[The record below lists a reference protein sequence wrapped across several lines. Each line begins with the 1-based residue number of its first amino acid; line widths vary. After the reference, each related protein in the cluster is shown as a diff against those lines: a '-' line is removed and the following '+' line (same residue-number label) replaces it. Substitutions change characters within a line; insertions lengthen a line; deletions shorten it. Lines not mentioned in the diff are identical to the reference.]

1 MKLVFEAIREL
12 DILDES
18 IERHETLNSKLFD
31 ENNKLKEDVREAL
44 LNVKDEFLKDVSE
57 NKIPLRVIDIWLVG
71 SNASFNYTDKSDID
85 LHIIANLDDVCEDTC
100 LLQILYNYV
109 KASFNKRHDIS
120 IKGLPVEVYIQDV
133 NSNSV
138 SNGIYSLQEDEW
150 IKFPEQLPE
159 YETDTTKL
167 VGLQDLL
174 RIYNTLDRTNI
185 EQIKSLIDYAYII
198 RQKGLVEGEF
208 SDGNLSFKEFRNL
221 GYLDELKDLV
231 AELRSKELSLE
242 SLQQK

>member
-44 LNVKDEFLKDVSE
+44 LNVKDEFLKDLSE

-120 IKGLPVEVYIQDV
+120 IKGSPVEVYIQDV

-221 GYLDELKDLV
+221 GHLDELKDLV

>member
-57 NKIPLRVIDIWLVG
+57 NKVPLRVIDIWLVG

>member
-44 LNVKDEFLKDVSE
+44 LNIKDEFLKDLSE

-120 IKGLPVEVYIQDV
+120 IKGSPVEVYIQDV

>member
-44 LNVKDEFLKDVSE
+44 LNVKDEFLKDLSE

-85 LHIIANLDDVCEDTC
+85 LHIIASLDDVCEDTC

>member
-44 LNVKDEFLKDVSE
+44 LNVKDEFLKDLSE

-221 GYLDELKDLV
+221 GHLDELKDLV

>member
-44 LNVKDEFLKDVSE
+44 LNVKDEFLKDLSE

-120 IKGLPVEVYIQDV
+120 IKGSPVEVYIQDV

>member
-31 ENNKLKEDVREAL
+31 ENNRLKEDVREAL
-44 LNVKDEFLKDVSE
+44 LNIKDEFLKELSE

>member
-31 ENNKLKEDVREAL
+31 ENNRLKEDVREAL
-44 LNVKDEFLKDVSE
+44 LNVKDEFLKDLSE

-185 EQIKSLIDYAYII
+185 EQVKSLIDYAYII

>member
-44 LNVKDEFLKDVSE
+44 LNVKDEFLKDLSE
-57 NKIPLRVIDIWLVG
+57 NKIPLRVIDVWLVG

-120 IKGLPVEVYIQDV
+120 IKGSPVEVYIQDV

-221 GYLDELKDLV
+221 GHLDELKDLV

>member
-31 ENNKLKEDVREAL
+31 ENNKLKEEVREAL
-44 LNVKDEFLKDVSE
+44 LNVKDEFLKDLSE

-221 GYLDELKDLV
+221 GHLDELKDLV

>member
-57 NKIPLRVIDIWLVG
+57 NKVPLRVIDIWLVG

-85 LHIIANLDDVCEDTC
+85 LHIIANLEDVCEDTC

>member
-44 LNVKDEFLKDVSE
+44 LNVKDEFLKDLSE

-159 YETDTTKL
+159 YETDTSKL

>member
-44 LNVKDEFLKDVSE
+44 LNVKDEFLKDLSE

-85 LHIIANLDDVCEDTC
+85 LHIIANLDDICEDTC

-109 KASFNKRHDIS
+109 KASFNKRHDIT

>member
-44 LNVKDEFLKDVSE
+44 LNVKDEFLKDLSE

-109 KASFNKRHDIS
+109 KASFNK
-120 IKGLPVEVYIQDV
+120 
-133 NSNSV
+133 
-138 SNGIYSLQEDEW
+138 
-150 IKFPEQLPE
+150 
-159 YETDTTKL
+159 
-167 VGLQDLL
+167 
-174 RIYNTLDRTNI
+174 
-185 EQIKSLIDYAYII
+185 
-198 RQKGLVEGEF
+198 
-208 SDGNLSFKEFRNL
+208 
-221 GYLDELKDLV
+221 
-231 AELRSKELSLE
+231 
-242 SLQQK
+242 

>member
-44 LNVKDEFLKDVSE
+44 LNVKDEFLKDLSE

-120 IKGLPVEVYIQDV
+120 IKGSPVEVYIQDV

-185 EQIKSLIDYAYII
+185 EQVKSLIDYAYII

-208 SDGNLSFKEFRNL
+208 SEGNLSFKEFRNL

>member
-44 LNVKDEFLKDVSE
+44 LNVKDEFLKELSE

-185 EQIKSLIDYAYII
+185 EQVKSLIDYAYII

>member
-44 LNVKDEFLKDVSE
+44 LNVKDEFLKDLSE

-198 RQKGLVEGEF
+198 IQKGLVEGEF

-221 GYLDELKDLV
+221 GHLDELKDLV

>member
-44 LNVKDEFLKDVSE
+44 LNVKDEFLKELSE

-71 SNASFNYTDKSDID
+71 SNASFNYTDNSDID

>member
-57 NKIPLRVIDIWLVG
+57 NKVPLRVIDIWLVG
-71 SNASFNYTDKSDID
+71 SNASFNYTDRSDID

>member
-44 LNVKDEFLKDVSE
+44 LNVKDEFLKDLSE

-109 KASFNKRHDIS
+109 KASFNKRHDIT

>member
-44 LNVKDEFLKDVSE
+44 LNIKDEFLKELSE

>member
-1 MKLVFEAIREL
+1 MKLVFAAIREL

-44 LNVKDEFLKDVSE
+44 LNVKDEFLKDLSE

>member
-174 RIYNTLDRTNI
+174 RIYNTLDRTDI

-221 GYLDELKDLV
+221 GHLDELKDLV

>member
-44 LNVKDEFLKDVSE
+44 LNVKDEFLKDLSE

-167 VGLQDLL
+167 VSLQDLL

>member
-44 LNVKDEFLKDVSE
+44 LNVKDEFLKDLSE

-185 EQIKSLIDYAYII
+185 EQVKSLIDYAYII

>member
-44 LNVKDEFLKDVSE
+44 LNVKDEFLKDLSE

-198 RQKGLVEGEF
+198 RQTGLVEGEF

>member
-57 NKIPLRVIDIWLVG
+57 NKVPLRVIDIWLVG

-208 SDGNLSFKEFRNL
+208 SDGNLSFKEFRSL

>member
-31 ENNKLKEDVREAL
+31 ENNKLKEEVREAL
-44 LNVKDEFLKDVSE
+44 LNVKDEFLKDLSE
-57 NKIPLRVIDIWLVG
+57 NKVPLRVIDIWLVG

-120 IKGLPVEVYIQDV
+120 IKGSPVEVYIQDV

>member
-44 LNVKDEFLKDVSE
+44 LNVKDEFLKDLSE

>member
-57 NKIPLRVIDIWLVG
+57 NKVPLRVIDIWLVG

-120 IKGLPVEVYIQDV
+120 IKGSPVEVYIQDV

>member
-44 LNVKDEFLKDVSE
+44 LNVKDEFLKDLSE

-100 LLQILYNYV
+100 LLLILYNYV

>member
-44 LNVKDEFLKDVSE
+44 LNVKDEFLKELSE

-120 IKGLPVEVYIQDV
+120 IKGSPVEVYIQDV

>member
-44 LNVKDEFLKDVSE
+44 LNVKDEFLKDLSE

-120 IKGLPVEVYIQDV
+120 IEGLPVEVYIQDV

>member
-57 NKIPLRVIDIWLVG
+57 NKVPLRVVDIWLVG

>member
-44 LNVKDEFLKDVSE
+44 LNVKDEFLKDLSE

-109 KASFNKRHDIS
+109 KASFNRRHDIS

>member
-31 ENNKLKEDVREAL
+31 ENNKLKEEVREAL
-44 LNVKDEFLKDVSE
+44 LNVKDEFLKDLSE
-57 NKIPLRVIDIWLVG
+57 NKVPLRVIDIWLVG

-109 KASFNKRHDIS
+109 KASFNRRHDIS

>member
-44 LNVKDEFLKDVSE
+44 LNVKDEFLKDLSE

-100 LLQILYNYV
+100 LLQIIFNYV
-109 KASFNKRHDIS
+109 KASFNRRHDIS
-120 IKGLPVEVYIQDV
+120 IKGLPVAVYIQDV
-133 NSNSV
+133 NSNTV
-138 SNGIYSLQEDEW
+138 RNGIYSIKEDEW

>member
-31 ENNKLKEDVREAL
+31 ENNQLKEDVREAL
-44 LNVKDEFLKDVSE
+44 LNVKDEFLKDLSE
-57 NKIPLRVIDIWLVG
+57 NKIPVRVIDIWLVG

-85 LHIIANLDDVCEDTC
+85 LHIIANLDDVCEDIC